1 MALNLEV
8 FLKSIRK
15 HLDNTRYYKV
25 SAKTD
30 NAIDTLRIF
39 MATDY
44 ACAQQS
50 DFFNPNGISYW
61 RGNKYGEFLCDYTF
75 HYNHKI
81 VLALESE
88 WGTAN
93 SPKQTIEKIIYDFRK
108 VINME
113 ASIKVMVF
121 AYTNTNNENSIMS
134 KMKEIL
140 NGSSFTTNSSLL
152 IISCPWDDELR
163 GETIKSYIWSEGLWV
178 TI

>member
-61 RGNKYGEFLCDYTF
+61 RGNKFLCDYTF

-81 VLALESE
+81 
-88 WGTAN
+88 
-93 SPKQTIEKIIYDFRK
+93 K
-108 VINME
+108 
-113 ASIKVMVF
+113 
-121 AYTNTNNENSIMS
+121 
-134 KMKEIL
+134 
-140 NGSSFTTNSSLL
+140 
-152 IISCPWDDELR
+152 
-163 GETIKSYIWSEGLWV
+163 
-178 TI
+178 